1 MDNLIR
7 KNDMIQDLEERVR
20 SFNDGQNN
28 DKPEA
33 KELFSE
39 LANSR
44 ILTEEDWDQFRQLFN
59 QAHDGFIPK
68 LMQAHPQLTSAE
80 QRLFLLMRL
89 ELPTKQIAL
98 ILGVSPDSV
107 KKGRYRLKRKIG
119 LDDAMPLQSFVS
131 EFT

>member
-1 MDNLIR
+1 
-7 KNDMIQDLEERVR
+7 MIQDLEERIK
-20 SFNDGQNN
+20 SFNDGENN

-44 ILTEEDWDQFRQLFN
+44 ILTDEDWNLFRNLFN
-59 QAHDGFIPK
+59 QAHDGFIPR
-68 LMQAHPQLTSAE
+68 LIAAHPDFTSAE
-80 QRLFLLMRL
+80 QRLFLLMKL

-107 KKGRYRLKRKIG
+107 KKGRYRLKRKIT
-119 LDDAMPLQSFVS
+119 LPDNVSLHSFVS
-131 EFT
+131 NFT